1 LDYRE
6 RKNETAATAGV
17 RGWEY
22 ESIWRREWTEN
33 ERKYRDNE

>member
-22 ESIWRREWTEN
+22 EPVGRRWTKN
-33 ERKYRDNE
+33 ERKYRGNE